1 MGKFNA
7 NSLSYDQ
14 SLPPFLARLHGQYN
28 GGNRDGPDPILA
40 AQRRA
45 AKKRSASEE
54 AEDAPLV
61 LDDHGDVVAG
71 VTFRKDGKATM
82 DEAETEEDGAD
93 GIGPVGSGGAS
104 TSAREVDA
112 VAGIGA
118 GKKKR
123 VGRVIGGGSD
133 NEEDKKDNDKG
144 NDNASTDRR
153 KRKRM
158 ADEDTKDATEKN
170 AKDKD
175 GKDDKGKTAAS
186 SGSKGMKDKKKKK
199 KKIQLSFEDDED
211 EG

>member
-7 NSLSYDQ
+7 KSLSYEQ
-14 SLPPFLARLHGQYN
+14 NLPPFLARLQGQYN

-61 LDDHGDVVAG
+61 LDDRGDVVPG
-71 VTFRKDGKATM
+71 VTFGKDGKASM
-82 DEAETEEDGAD
+82 QETDTEGEVEKEHT
-93 GIGPVGSGGAS
+93 PSSG
-104 TSAREVDA
+104 VDA

-118 GKKKR
+118 GKKKK
-123 VGRVIGGGSD
+123 VGRVIGGG
-133 NEEDKKDNDKG
+133 EDEDDTKNIKDVND
-144 NDNASTDRR
+144 ADRR
-153 KRKRM
+153 KRKRTVEE
-158 ADEDTKDATEKN
+158 DDTKDAKAKDN
-170 AKDKD
+170 KDKD
-175 GKDDKGKTAAS
+175 GKIKTTS
-186 SGSKGMKDKKKKK
+186 SSSVNKDKKKKK